1 MEWFWVAAFG
11 LAGLLLANC
20 PEWFVRRSGDA
31 RRDVV
36 AIRSRQA
43 VGQALLVVA
52 GLILL
57 TQLGRR

>member
-1 MEWFWVAAFG
+1 MEWFWMAVFG

-20 PEWFVRRSGDA
+20 PECFVRNNGDA
-31 RRDVV
+31 RQYAV
-36 AIRSRQA
+36 AVRSRQA
-43 VGQALLVVA
+43 IGQALLVVA